1 MKEVEFEEEDFS
13 NIIFNNQSKFL
24 NDSFEFEFNDL
35 INDKNCLMEGIEE
48 NISLVK
54 KIPKIFP
61 KTNQKIS
68 LTKVLSNQKE
78 NIDKFVKENEKEY
91 EKEETNIISF
101 NIQYLQ
107 KNNSKIYQN
116 SFSRKTTDIKKGSSK
131 IEIFNIILGEE
142 SRTLILIDNLSNKF
156 NKKKFQ
162 ETISLKGF
170 KNKFDFIYFHT
181 INSKSLNIYINFV
194 NKFHIISFYE
204 AFYKKKLDFD
214 DKIINLKF
222 CNIQPSDLKV
232 NMKKNNIIENHNYD
246 YLIEIPINY
255 LTLFKKIY
263 PKSVCII
270 KEENL
275 YNDGNFVVKKF

>member
-68 LTKVLSNQKE
+68 LKKILSNQKE

-116 SFSRKTTDIKKGSSK
+116 SFSRKTINIKKGSSK

-275 YNDGNFVVKKF
+275 YNDGNFVVMKF

>member
-107 KNNSKIYQN
+107 KNNSKIYH

-156 NKKKFQ
+156 NKKKFL

>member
-116 SFSRKTTDIKKGSSK
+116 SFSRKTINIKKGSSK

-275 YNDGNFVVKKF
+275 YNDGNFVVMKF

>member
-1 MKEVEFEEEDFS
+1 
-13 NIIFNNQSKFL
+13 
-24 NDSFEFEFNDL
+24 
-35 INDKNCLMEGIEE
+35 MEGIEE

-156 NKKKFQ
+156 NKKKFL

-275 YNDGNFVVKKF
+275 YNDCNFVVKKF

>member
-1 MKEVEFEEEDFS
+1 M
-13 NIIFNNQSKFL
+13 
-24 NDSFEFEFNDL
+24 
-35 INDKNCLMEGIEE
+35 
-48 NISLVK
+48 
-54 KIPKIFP
+54 
-61 KTNQKIS
+61 
-68 LTKVLSNQKE
+68 
-78 NIDKFVKENEKEY
+78 
-91 EKEETNIISF
+91 
-101 NIQYLQ
+101 
-107 KNNSKIYQN
+107 
-116 SFSRKTTDIKKGSSK
+116 
-131 IEIFNIILGEE
+131 
-142 SRTLILIDNLSNKF
+142 
-156 NKKKFQ
+156 
-162 ETISLKGF
+162 
-170 KNKFDFIYFHT
+170 
-181 INSKSLNIYINFV
+181 